1 MDIRPSASQR
11 GYGARWQALRADFLR
26 RNPLCKTCE
35 AKGRVKPANEVD
47 HIKPRAQGGSDAD
60 ANLQSLCKPCHSR
73 KTAQTTHGAN
83 QRGFDRH
90 GNPMGAHHHWTT
102 SQTVKG

>member
-1 MDIRPSASQR
+1 MDTRPSASRR

-26 RNPLCKTCE
+26 RHPLCRSCE

-60 ANLQSLCKPCHSR
+60 ENLQSLCKPCHSR
-73 KTAQTTHGAN
+73 KTAQTTHRVGDK
-83 QRGFDRH
+83 GFDCE
-90 GNPMGAHHHWTT
+90 GNPISAAHGWM
-102 SQTVKG
+102 SPD

>member
-1 MDIRPSASQR
+1 MDTRPNASQR

-26 RNPLCKTCE
+26 RFPLCKTCE

-60 ANLQSLCKPCHSR
+60 ANLQPLCKTCHSR
-73 KTAQTTHGAN
+73 KTAQTTHGTN
-83 QRGFDRH
+83 QRGFDRD
-90 GNPMGAHHHWTT
+90 GNPLGKAHIWATAQID
-102 SQTVKG
+102 SG